1 MKKNIIIISVVIGIL
16 ALGAG
21 IYFAWQKSRQQTIP
35 AVSTPFVNEGGI
47 QAPAPAVGATNKLVV
62 VSKNAAIDYWV
73 MNATSTVATS
83 TNLIFYITVNGNIF
97 KINGHEEEI
106 VSDLQISALQG
117 IKASND
123 GKIVLIKSGSGDNL
137 RFDLFDSSRNVW
149 LKPILEI
156 ASADLSPDGKQVVY
170 LTSNGQ
176 KSAALMTQEINAPK
190 KKPSQI
196 LSINQI
202 DFDLKWLE
210 LNKILLIPKPSINYN
225 SEIWQVDVKTKI
237 LSRLMS
243 ANGLMVNWA
252 KLGETAVRFFSSG
265 RDYTLDFIDNKGNI
279 RGVFQF
285 KTLPNKC
292 LIASPAQIYCAIP
305 RDQDVF
311 SRLIFPDDYLKRAVY
326 FQDSV
331 YLIDFAQNQFYPL
344 FDADEPI
351 IDAANLS
358 VFNGQLLFINR
369 YDGKIYGLEIK

>member
-1 MKKNIIIISVVIGIL
+1 M
-16 ALGAG
+16 
-21 IYFAWQKSRQQTIP
+21 R
-35 AVSTPFVNEGGI
+35 E
-47 QAPAPAVGATNKLVV
+47 
-62 VSKNAAIDYWV
+62 
-73 MNATSTVATS
+73 
-83 TNLIFYITVNGNIF
+83 
-97 KINGHEEEI
+97 
-106 VSDLQISALQG
+106 

-149 LKPILEI
+149 LQPILGI

-210 LNKILLIPKPSINYN
+210 LNKILLISKSSVDYN
-225 SEIWQVDVKTKI
+225 SEIWQVDIKTKI

-252 KLGETAVRFFSSG
+252 KLGETAVRFFSIG
-265 RDYTLDFIDNKGNI
+265 RDYTLDFIDNKGNT

-292 LIASPAQIYCAIP
+292 FIASPAQIYCAI
-305 RDQDVF
+305 RETKTFFRV
-311 SRLIFPDDYLKRAVY
+311 
-326 FQDSV
+326 
-331 YLIDFAQNQFYPL
+331 
-344 FDADEPI
+344 
-351 IDAANLS
+351 
-358 VFNGQLLFINR
+358 
-369 YDGKIYGLEIK
+369 